1 MNGDEGKNKYELS
14 DDDIQ
19 RLIKSPFEKKID
31 ITKKI
36 ADYYNS
42 GGFSQEQMVAA
53 AKIFGTLVKDTE
65 VKIRKTLSEAIK
77 DNPEIP
83 RDIILSLAND
93 VQEVSLPVLEFSDV
107 LTDADLIEIVTSSQD
122 SEKQKSISRREAVSE
137 KVSGVLIETEN
148 EEVVDSLLH
157 NEGARVSEEGLDHIV
172 ESFGDKEEIIGA
184 LIERET
190 LPVSIVESL
199 ADKISESL
207 FNSLQEKH
215 KDAFVRMDD
224 MVRKSREVATMKIIG
239 LRSTDA
245 EYYRFC
251 QLMEKL
257 KIPEELSPIYA
268 LCMANINI
276 FEVKIARLT
285 QTPVLNIRQ
294 LVKDSSNKGF
304 RVLYRRAGLP
314 KDLFEASEVLITALR
329 NLENRYNS
337 LTQRSTHLKA
347 VSQELRGEI
356 LRIVK
361 NLEDVKNLDY
371 ILSLVNHYSVVNDD
385 ESGNKEAPTPSI

>member
-1 MNGDEGKNKYELS
+1 MSLEESGNRYELT

-19 RLIKSPFEKKID
+19 KLIKSPFEKKID

-53 AKIFGTLVKDTE
+53 ARIFGTLVKDTE

-77 DNPEIP
+77 DNPDIP
-83 RDIILSLAND
+83 RDIILSLAHD

-107 LTDADLIEIVTSSQD
+107 LTDADLIEIVTSTED
-122 SEKQKSISRREAVSE
+122 AEKQKSISKRHTVSE
-137 KVSGVLIETEN
+137 GVAEVLIETDN
-148 EEVVDSLLH
+148 EAVVDTLLQ
-157 NEGARVSEEGLDHIV
+157 NEGVRISEESIGHIV
-172 ESFGDKEEIIGA
+172 ETFGEKEEIMGA
-184 LIERET
+184 LVERET

-207 FNSLQEKH
+207 YNSLQEKH

-224 MVRKSREVATMKIIG
+224 MVRKSRDVAKMKLIG

-245 EYYRFC
+245 EYYKFC
-251 QLMEKL
+251 QLMERL

-268 LCMANINI
+268 LCMSNMNI

-294 LVKDSSNKGF
+294 LVRDSSNKGF

-329 NLENRYNS
+329 SLESKYAS
-337 LTQRSTHLKA
+337 LTKRENHLKTVA
-347 VSQELRGEI
+347 QELRGEI
-356 LRIVK
+356 LKKVK
-361 NLEDVKNLDY
+361 NVEDVKNLDY
-371 ILSLVNHYSVVNDD
+371 VLSLVNHYSSMHEDNGA
-385 ESGNKEAPTPSI
+385 SGS